1 MTEDG
6 QLLLAYARRGDVMSL
21 SALVARNT
29 TWLRALLRGLTASD
43 AEAED
48 AFQEVWV
55 RVIKGCRSFRGGSA
69 RAYLARVARTVVIDR
84 FRRSGRPTCG
94 LDAVDENGASL
105 AETLVDGAPWP
116 SKATELRGTAADVR
130 RAVRALPEG
139 PRTVLLLRIEGELSF
154 REIAGELNIP
164 LGTALT
170 WMHAATVRLRK
181 LLGGES

>member
-1 MTEDG
+1 M
-6 QLLLAYARRGDVMSL
+6 
-21 SALVARNT
+21 
-29 TWLRALLRGLTASD
+29 
-43 AEAED
+43 
-48 AFQEVWV
+48 
-55 RVIKGCRSFRGGSA
+55 
-69 RAYLARVARTVVIDR
+69 IDR
-84 FRRSGRPTCG
+84 FRRSGRPTCS

-116 SKATELRGTAADVR
+116 SAATELRGTAADVR

>member
-6 QLLLAYARRGDVMSL
+6 QFLLAYARRGDVMSL
-21 SALVARNT
+21 SELVARNT
-29 TWLRALLRGLTASD
+29 TWLRALLRGLTASA

-55 RVIKGCRSFRGGSA
+55 RVIKGCHSFRGGSV

-84 FRRSGRPTCG
+84 FRRRGRPTCR

-105 AETLVDGAPWP
+105 AETLVGGAPGP
-116 SKATELRGTAADVR
+116 SAATELRGTAADVR